1 MSTAS
6 ASTSTADTTLAE
18 TLEGISVKDPDYFT
32 TNHDWQ
38 RASSI
43 FLNLTNIM
51 SCEEIPVHLL
61 RRAGRAIGSMQK
73 EKKTQLVN
81 EFWESATSVQRR
93 KLGAIAE
100 REALLEE
107 HTTNAVYSTYRQGRI
122 VQEKLARRLEDTDL
136 GLQKK
141 VYNKS
146 INSVTIHYV
155 LIEDFSPV
163 RDVPH
168 LQRAHTPDEEEEISL
183 YDTFPVHIYK
193 QPVPNPFLVRNKHD
207 HDIDEEDDEFNA
219 DLTIVGG
226 KSIDW
231 IISGI
236 NIREKLAKYQLD
248 VNPPK
253 TNPEYYDIIFFNLND
268 EDGFLGTLDK
278 GIVAQ
283 MRKEIRRPEVDTN
296 DNMNQEIKSFLK
308 SIIDRDIKKTKEN
321 LNHRNAKKID
331 SFEKRVKVMEDV
343 NLFYDPMSE
352 GTYIINVLAPILDYF
367 FNKNKKDWLVSYGET
382 CLKACAQDVNSN
394 KKDVEHR
401 SSGKK
406 IDTIICMREEDKEF
420 SVTEVSGP
428 PLKNDWAH
436 FWGDRMKIMKMLKT
450 LMNKFAKLKPSS
462 DITLIKLY
470 GLQAYLNELTIY
482 EFQLKYTEIY
492 TTEAI
497 LTFPLP
503 KTWAD
508 MAKADEA
515 IMGLLKYERLLSE
528 GLRTI

>member
-18 TLEGISVKDPDYFT
+18 TLEGSGGSVLATGVALVVACSIVFGELVFHKLKNIIS
-32 TNHDWQ
+32 
-38 RASSI
+38 
-43 FLNLTNIM
+43 
-51 SCEEIPVHLL
+51 
-61 RRAGRAIGSMQK
+61 
-73 EKKTQLVN
+73 
-81 EFWESATSVQRR
+81 
-93 KLGAIAE
+93 
-100 REALLEE
+100 
-107 HTTNAVYSTYRQGRI
+107 
-122 VQEKLARRLEDTDL
+122 
-136 GLQKK
+136 
-141 VYNKS
+141 
-146 INSVTIHYV
+146 
-155 LIEDFSPV
+155 LIEGKENTAKDFSPV

-331 SFEKRVKVMEDV
+331 SFEK
-343 NLFYDPMSE
+343 
-352 GTYIINVLAPILDYF
+352 
-367 FNKNKKDWLVSYGET
+367 
-382 CLKACAQDVNSN
+382 
-394 KKDVEHR
+394 
-401 SSGKK
+401 
-406 IDTIICMREEDKEF
+406 
-420 SVTEVSGP
+420 
-428 PLKNDWAH
+428 
-436 FWGDRMKIMKMLKT
+436 
-450 LMNKFAKLKPSS
+450 
-462 DITLIKLY
+462 
-470 GLQAYLNELTIY
+470 
-482 EFQLKYTEIY
+482 
-492 TTEAI
+492 
-497 LTFPLP
+497 
-503 KTWAD
+503 
-508 MAKADEA
+508 
-515 IMGLLKYERLLSE
+515 
-528 GLRTI
+528 

>member
-32 TNHDWQ
+32 TNHDW
-38 RASSI
+38 SLLG
-43 FLNLTNIM
+43 FLLYRQQCSDFLPNKGEEHHRYSLSLTNIM

-73 EKKTQLVN
+73 EKKTQLVK

-122 VQEKLARRLEDTDL
+122 VQEKLAKRLEDTDL

-141 VYNKS
+141 DDQTNHPPTKR
-146 INSVTIHYV
+146 TR
-155 LIEDFSPV
+155 IEDFSPV

-168 LQRAHTPDEEEEISL
+168 LQQAHTPDEEEEISL

-193 QPVPNPFLVRNKHD
+193 QPVPNPFLVGNKHD

-331 SFEKRVKVMEDV
+331 SFEKRFA
-343 NLFYDPMSE
+343 LHF
-352 GTYIINVLAPILDYF
+352 
-367 FNKNKKDWLVSYGET
+367 VS
-382 CLKACAQDVNSN
+382 
-394 KKDVEHR
+394 H
-401 SSGKK
+401 
-406 IDTIICMREEDKEF
+406 M
-420 SVTEVSGP
+420 
-428 PLKNDWAH
+428 
-436 FWGDRMKIMKMLKT
+436 
-450 LMNKFAKLKPSS
+450 
-462 DITLIKLY
+462 
-470 GLQAYLNELTIY
+470 
-482 EFQLKYTEIY
+482 
-492 TTEAI
+492 
-497 LTFPLP
+497 
-503 KTWAD
+503 
-508 MAKADEA
+508 
-515 IMGLLKYERLLSE
+515 
-528 GLRTI
+528 

>member
-1 MSTAS
+1 S

-32 TNHDWQ
+32 TNHDW
-38 RASSI
+38 SLLG
-43 FLNLTNIM
+43 FLLYRQQ
-51 SCEEIPVHLL
+51 CKIPVHLL

-122 VQEKLARRLEDTDL
+122 VQEKLAR
-136 GLQKK
+136 Q
-141 VYNKS
+141 
-146 INSVTIHYV
+146 
-155 LIEDFSPV
+155 DFSPV

-331 SFEKRVKVMEDV
+331 SFEKRFALHFVSHMVKVMEDV